1 MNAPTLPTWRSLLFV
16 PANNRRF
23 LEKAHTRGADAVIV
37 DLEDSVPFGEK
48 KTARDHLPVVVHQVT
63 QSGADMLVRINHPL
77 RMAVRDLEAAVIA
90 GVRGLVVPKVE
101 SAAALQALADVVTE
115 LEIERSLVPGSV
127 VMLVQ
132 IESPEA
138 LPKLDDIAS
147 VSRVVGLTLGPEDF
161 CAEVGMEPNA
171 DTLLVPSQ
179 AIVFAANRSGV
190 TPYGFVDSIADYSD
204 QERFAET
211 IKRARQLG
219 FRGALAV
226 HPSQVTIM
234 NEGFMPSAEEIQ
246 KAREIVENSRAHE
259 QKGEAV
265 FSLDGKMIDKP
276 VVERAA
282 RLLNQVKERV

>member
-1 MNAPTLPTWRSLLFV
+1 MNTRNMPAWRSLLFV

-23 LEKAHTRGADAVIV
+23 LEKAHTRGADAIIV
-37 DLEDSVPFGEK
+37 DLEDSVPLGEK
-48 KTARDHLPVVVHQVT
+48 KSARDHLPVVVHQVT
-63 QSGADMLVRINHPL
+63 QSGADMMVRINQPL
-77 RMAVRDLEAAVIA
+77 RMAVRDLEAAVIK

-115 LEIERSLVPGSV
+115 LEIERGLAPGSV

-138 LPKLDDIAS
+138 LLKLDDIAA
-147 VSRVVGLTLGPEDF
+147 VSRVVGITLGPEDF
-161 CAEVGMEPNA
+161 CAEVGMEPNP

-179 AIVFAANRSGV
+179 AIVFAANRTGV

-226 HPSQVTIM
+226 HPTQVAIM

-246 KAREIVENSRAHE
+246 KARKIVEGFRAHE

-282 RLLNQVKERV
+282 RLLKQVKERV

>member
-1 MNAPTLPTWRSLLFV
+1 MNTRNMPAWRSLLFV

-23 LEKAHTRGADAVIV
+23 LEKAHTRGADAIIV
-37 DLEDSVPFGEK
+37 DLEDSVPLGEK
-48 KTARDHLPVVVHQVT
+48 KSARDHLPVVVHQVT
-63 QSGADMLVRINHPL
+63 QSGADMMVRINQPL
-77 RMAVRDLEAAVIA
+77 RMAVRDLEAAVIK

-115 LEIERSLVPGSV
+115 LEIERGLAPGSV

-132 IESPEA
+132 IESPAA
-138 LPKLDDIAS
+138 LLKLDDIAS

-161 CAEVGMEPNA
+161 CSEVGMDPNP
-171 DTLLVPSQ
+171 DTLLAPSQ
-179 AIVFAANRSGV
+179 AIVFAANRTGV

-204 QERFAET
+204 QDRFAAT

-234 NEGFMPSAEEIQ
+234 NEGFMPSEEEIQ
-246 KAREIVENSRAHE
+246 KAREIVESSRAHE

-276 VVERAA
+276 VVERAV
-282 RLLNQVKERV
+282 RLLNQLKERV